1 MWNEYHENI
10 LRQWGE
16 ASACYRYMHHRSFL
30 MYKKLSLRFNLPVIV
45 LSTIT
50 GTANFAQTTLP
61 ASIQPAA
68 PSIIGG
74 LNLVAGLIATIMQF
88 LKVNELMENHRTSA
102 LGHGSLS
109 RNIRLQLALPR
120 EERKK
125 EGLKFVEECKATYD
139 SLLEQCP
146 AIPKKIL
153 LNFEK
158 EYPIDGVF
166 TKPEILNVRPIPPL
180 KLPKTVEPI
189 RAITKTSTH
198 LSSAQL
204 GITLTTLLTGF
215 VAEPALTRL
224 LTPWLSQLGFSEDSF
239 RTISV
244 VLAMTIATVFSFLIG
259 ELVPKN
265 AALSAPKKVLKM
277 VVGFQLAFTWVFH
290 YLVQFMNNNG
300 NWLVRKFG
308 VEPKEELSSA
318 RTADE
323 LASLVRRSATLGSGP

>member
-1 MWNEYHENI
+1 MFIYYKMSEEINMEEMWNEYHENI

-16 ASACYRYMHHRSFL
+16 AAACYRYMHHRSFL

-50 GTANFAQTTLP
+50 GTANFAQSTLP

-139 SLLEQCP
+139 SLLEQSP
-146 AIPKKIL
+146 AVPKKIL

-166 TKPEILNVRPIPPL
+166 TKPEILNVRPIPGL

-189 RAITKTSTH
+189 RAITK
-198 LSSAQL
+198 
-204 GITLTTLLTGF
+204 
-215 VAEPALTRL
+215 
-224 LTPWLSQLGFSEDSF
+224 D
-239 RTISV
+239 
-244 VLAMTIATVFSFLIG
+244 TVFERVG
-259 ELVPKN
+259 EY
-265 AALSAPKKVLKM
+265 LS
-277 VVGFQLAFTWVFH
+277 
-290 YLVQFMNNNG
+290 
-300 NWLVRKFG
+300 
-308 VEPKEELSSA
+308 PKEEEYEEEEE
-318 RTADE
+318 DE
-323 LASLVRRSATLGSGP
+323 EEETDVEQGTPKE